1 MMKIDYYFPNV
12 GGGVNPQDS
21 PLFGKS
27 VLCFY
32 SRCLRAE
39 KFDTGIL
46 IEYE

>member
-1 MMKIDYYFPNV
+1 MMKLDYYFPNV
-12 GGGVNPQDS
+12 GGVNPQDS

-27 VLCFY
+27 VLWNY
-32 SRCLRAE
+32 SRYLRAE